1 MPSPAFTFTGSVNK
15 YQATAGGSVVA
26 TLTSLTG
33 VSSVSWSIV
42 GTDETSGTYTI
53 ATSGTL
59 GSVATITAGA
69 AGTAAILRCTING
82 GINGLGQLDTSYS
95 TTRKWWVPATG
106 TGLEVA
112 CVGENAE
119 SSAAFGWTGIV
130 NSAVRNVASGGLS
143 AVTASAPITSSG
155 GASPNIA
162 ITAASSVAA
171 GSMSAA
177 DKAKVDA
184 ILPSSLTADRVVITN
199 GSGVLSTTGDVAG
212 TQLNSATARSYVAVT
227 QGGNPIA
234 ASGEVRLPQAFTVQ
248 ARDFADT
255 ADATV
260 LAFGAVNADVV
271 ELGTSSYPTAVD
283 GDTVA
288 VTASSNITITSGADL
303 VLDSTNFVSLGLSG
317 GPYVYIQGP
326 TSGGT
331 IAIAETLATPLINQE
346 DKTTGNGETL
356 TIAAQTSL
364 GGNGNGG
371 TLALAGGSPHGT
383 GRKGGVRLSL
393 DETSAEPMV
402 EVAEVA
408 TGRRAVVLGLGAA
421 VTATELPA
429 GTGDR
434 VLYIA
439 DYATAPTADPVSGQL
454 LYAGGHALAM
464 RSTSGVTC
472 DVAPIGTTGGSLVT
486 RHFHHQH
493 GAAASTTNTFVTVAT
508 ITIPASSVCFL
519 TAYLVGKRTDVEG
532 DIVAVYTCA
541 SIKRTGAAAPVL
553 SDTYDLR
560 AYEDDPGSAW
570 RWSVVGNDI
579 TVDAHGPSGHRY
591 SWSVHI
597 TGNIGAL

>member
-1 MPSPAFTFTGSVNK
+1 M
-15 YQATAGGSVVA
+15 
-26 TLTSLTG
+26 
-33 VSSVSWSIV
+33 SWSIV

-95 TTRKWWVPATG
+95 TTRKWWVPSTG
-106 TGLEVA
+106 TSLEVA

-130 NSAVRNVASGGLS
+130 NSAVRNVASGGVS
-143 AVTASAPITSSG
+143 TVTASAPITSSG

-184 ILPSSLTADRVVITN
+184 ILPATLTADRVVITN
-199 GSGVLSTTGDVAG
+199 GSGVLSATADVSG
-212 TQLNSATARSYVAVT
+212 TQLNSATALSYLAVT

-234 ASGEVRLPQAFTVQ
+234 TAGEVRLPQAFTVQ
-248 ARDFADT
+248 ARDFADA

-260 LAFGAVNADVV
+260 LAFGAANADHV
-271 ELGTSSYPTAVD
+271 ELGTSSYTTFVEGNTISLLSSSDLSIVSGNDLSID
-283 GDTVA
+283 G
-288 VTASSNITITSGADL
+288 
-303 VLDSTNFVSLGLSG
+303 TNFVSLGLSG
-317 GPYVYIQGP
+317 SAHIYIQGP

-331 IAIAETLATPLINQE
+331 VAIAETIFSPLINQE
-346 DKTTGNGETL
+346 DKISGNGETL

-434 VLYIA
+434 VLYLA
-439 DYATAPTADPVSGQL
+439 DYATAPTANPVSGQL
-454 LYAGGHALAM
+454 LYAGGHALAA
-464 RSTSGVTC
+464 RSPNGVTA
-472 DVAPIGTTGGSLVT
+472 DMSPIGVSGGLTTK
-486 RHFHHQH
+486 HYHHQH
-493 GAAASTTNTFVTVAT
+493 GRVQTTNNTYTTCAT
-508 ITIPASSVCFL
+508 ISMPVSSVAML

-532 DIVAVYTCA
+532 NATVVYTYAAC
-541 SIKRTGAAAPVL
+541 KRTGSAAPVV
-553 SDTYDLR
+553 SSTQTDFSH
-560 AYEDDPGSAW
+560 EDDASTNW
-570 RWSVVGNDI
+570 RWSVSGNDI
-579 TVDAHGPSGHRY
+579 TLEVHGVTGQTYEWDAHI
-591 SWSVHI
+591 V
-597 TGNIGAL
+597 GNIGAI

>member
-130 NSAVRNVASGGLS
+130 NSAVRNVASGGVS
-143 AVTASAPITSSG
+143 TVTASAPITSSG

-199 GSGVLSTTGDVAG
+199 GSGVLSATADVSG
-212 TQLNSATARSYVAVT
+212 TQLNSATALSHLAVT

-234 ASGEVRLPQAFTVQ
+234 TAGEVRLPQAFTVQ
-248 ARDFADT
+248 ARDFADA

-260 LAFGAVNADVV
+260 LAFGAANADHV
-271 ELGTSSYPTAVD
+271 ELGTSSYPTFVEGNTISLLSSSDLSIVSGNDLSID
-283 GDTVA
+283 G
-288 VTASSNITITSGADL
+288 
-303 VLDSTNFVSLGLSG
+303 TNFVSIGIG
-317 GPYVYIQGP
+317 GGAYVYVPGV

-331 IAIAETLATPLINQE
+331 VAIAETIFSPLINQE

-371 TLALAGGSPHGT
+371 TLARAGGSPHGT
-383 GRKGGVRLSL
+383 GLKGGVRLSL

-439 DYATAPTADPVSGQL
+439 DSATAPTANPVSGQL
-454 LYAGGHALAM
+454 LYAGGHALAA
-464 RSTSGVTC
+464 RSPNGVTT
-472 DVAPIGTTGGSLVT
+472 DISPIGVSGGLTTK
-486 RHFHHQH
+486 HYHHQH
-493 GAAASTTNTFVTVAT
+493 GRVQSTTNTYVTVAT
-508 ITIPASSVCFL
+508 ITIPASSVAML

-532 DIVAVYTCA
+532 NCTMVFTYAA
-541 SIKRTGAAAPVL
+541 IKRTGSAAPVV
-553 SDTYDLR
+553 SSTQTDFSH
-560 AYEDDPGSAW
+560 EDDNTTDW
-570 RWSVVGNDI
+570 RWSVIGND
-579 TVDAHGPSGHRY
+579 VALQAHGAAAQTY
-591 SWSVHI
+591 EWDAQIV
-597 TGNIGAL
+597 GNIGAI

>member
-130 NSAVRNVASGGLS
+130 NSAVRNVASGGVS
-143 AVTASAPITSSG
+143 TVTASAPITSSG

-199 GSGVLSTTGDVAG
+199 GSGVLSTTGDVSG
-212 TQLNSATARSYVAVT
+212 TQLNSATARSYLAIT

-234 ASGEVRLPQAFTVQ
+234 AAGEVRLPQAFTVQ
-248 ARDFADT
+248 ARDFADA

-271 ELGTSSYPTAVD
+271 EIGTSSYPTAVD
-283 GDTVA
+283 GDTVT
-288 VTASSNITITSGADL
+288 VTAGSNVGIQSGAD
-303 VLDSTNFVSLGLSG
+303 VVIDATDRISLGLSG
-317 GPYVYIQGP
+317 SPYIYVPGP
-326 TSGGT
+326 TSAGF
-331 IAIAETLATPLINQE
+331 LAFATGFAPLVNQE
-346 DKTTGNGETL
+346 DKVTGNGETF

-383 GRKGGVRLSL
+383 GRKGGVQLSL

-434 VLYIA
+434 VVYIA
-439 DYATAPTADPVSGQL
+439 DYATAPTANPVSGQL
-454 LYAGGHALAM
+454 LYAGGHALAA
-464 RSTSGVTC
+464 RSPNGVTT
-472 DVAPIGTTGGSLVT
+472 DISPIGVSGGLAT
-486 RHFHHQH
+486 KHYHHQH
-493 GAAASTTNTFVTVAT
+493 GRAQTTNATYTTAAT
-508 ITIPASSVCFL
+508 ITIPASSVAML

-532 DIVAVYTCA
+532 NCTMVFTYAA
-541 SIKRTGAAAPVL
+541 IKRTGSAAPVV
-553 SDTYDLR
+553 SGTQTDFS
-560 AYEDDPGSAW
+560 YEDDPSTNW
-570 RWSVVGNDI
+570 RWSVSGNDI
-579 TVDAHGPSGHRY
+579 ILEVQGIAAQTWEWDAQI
-591 SWSVHI
+591 V
-597 TGNIGAL
+597 GNIGAI

>member
-69 AGTAAILRCTING
+69 AGTAAILKCTING

-130 NSAVRNVASGGLS
+130 NSAVRNVASGGV
-143 AVTASAPITSSG
+143 ATVTASAPITSSG

-199 GSGVLSTTGDVAG
+199 GSGVLSTTGDVSG

-234 ASGEVRLPQAFTVQ
+234 ASGEVRLPQAFTMQ

-283 GDTVA
+283 GDTVT
-288 VTASSNITITSGADL
+288 VTAGSNVGIQSGAD
-303 VLDSTNFVSLGLSG
+303 VVIDATNRISLGLSG
-317 GPYVYIQGP
+317 SPYIYVPGP
-326 TSGGT
+326 TSAGF
-331 IAIAETLATPLINQE
+331 LAFATGFAPLVNQE
-346 DKTTGNGETL
+346 DKVTGNGETF

-383 GRKGGVRLSL
+383 GRKGGVQLSL

-439 DYATAPTADPVSGQL
+439 DYATAPTANPVSGQL
-454 LYAGGHALAM
+454 LYAGGHALAA
-464 RSTSGVTC
+464 RSPNGVTT
-472 DVAPIGTTGGSLVT
+472 DISPIGVSGGLTTK
-486 RHFHHQH
+486 HYHHQH
-493 GAAASTTNTFVTVAT
+493 GRVQTTNATFTTVAT
-508 ITIPASSVCFL
+508 ITIPASSVAML

-532 DIVAVYTCA
+532 NVTSVYTYA
-541 SIKRTGAAAPVL
+541 AIKRTGSAAPVVA
-553 SDTYDLR
+553 STQTDFS
-560 AYEDDPGSAW
+560 YEDDPSTNW
-570 RWSVVGNDI
+570 RWSVSGNDI
-579 TVDAHGPSGHRY
+579 ILEVLGVAGQTYEWDAQI
-591 SWSVHI
+591 V
-597 TGNIGAL
+597 GNIGAI

>member
-1 MPSPAFTFTGSVNK
+1 MPSPAFTFTGNVNK
-15 YQATAGGSVVA
+15 YQATSGGSVVA

-53 ATSGTL
+53 AASGTL

-130 NSAVRNVASGGLS
+130 NSAVRNVASGGVS
-143 AVTASAPITSSG
+143 TVTASAPITSSG

-283 GDTVA
+283 GDTVT
-288 VTASSNITITSGADL
+288 VTAGSNVEIQSGAD
-303 VLDSTNFVSLGLSG
+303 VVIDATDRISLGLSG
-317 GPYVYIQGP
+317 SPYIYVPGP
-326 TSGGT
+326 TSAGF
-331 IAIAETLATPLINQE
+331 LAFATGFAPLVNQE
-346 DKTTGNGETL
+346 DKVTGNGETF

-383 GRKGGVRLSL
+383 GRKGGVQLSL

-439 DYATAPTADPVSGQL
+439 DYATAPTANPVSGQL
-454 LYAGGHALAM
+454 LYAGGHALAA
-464 RSTSGVTC
+464 RSPNGVTT
-472 DVAPIGTTGGSLVT
+472 DISPIGVSGGLTTK
-486 RHFHHQH
+486 HYHHQH
-493 GAAASTTNTFVTVAT
+493 GRVQTTNATFTTVET
-508 ITIPASSVCFL
+508 ITIPASSVAML

-532 DIVAVYTCA
+532 NVTSVYTYA
-541 SIKRTGAAAPVL
+541 AIKRTGSAAPVVA
-553 SDTYDLR
+553 STQTDFS
-560 AYEDDPGSAW
+560 YEDDPSTNW
-570 RWSVVGNDI
+570 RWSVSGNDI
-579 TVDAHGPSGHRY
+579 ILEVLGVAGQTYEWD
-591 SWSVHI
+591 VHI
-597 TGNIGAL
+597 VGNIGAI

>member
-1 MPSPAFTFTGSVNK
+1 MPSPAFTFTGNVNK

-199 GSGVLSTTGDVAG
+199 GSGVLSTTGDVSG
-212 TQLNSATARSYVAVT
+212 TQLNSATARSYLAVT

-234 ASGEVRLPQAFTVQ
+234 AAGEVRLPQAFTVQ
-248 ARDFADT
+248 ARDFADA

-260 LAFGAVNADVV
+260 LAFGAATQDVV
-271 ELGTSSYPTAVD
+271 ELGTSSYPTAVN

-383 GRKGGVRLSL
+383 GLKGGVRLSL

-439 DYATAPTADPVSGQL
+439 DYATAPTANPVSGQL
-454 LYAGGHALAM
+454 LYAGGHALAA
-464 RSTSGVTC
+464 RSPNGVTT
-472 DVAPIGTTGGSLVT
+472 DISPIGVSGGLTTK
-486 RHFHHQH
+486 HYHHQH
-493 GAAASTTNTFVTVAT
+493 GRVQTTNATFTTVAT
-508 ITIPASSVCFL
+508 ITIPASSVAML

-532 DIVAVYTCA
+532 NVTSVYTYA
-541 SIKRTGAAAPVL
+541 AIKRTGSAAPVVA
-553 SDTYDLR
+553 STQTDFS
-560 AYEDDPGSAW
+560 YEDDPSTNW
-570 RWSVVGNDI
+570 RWSVSGNDI
-579 TVDAHGPSGHRY
+579 ILEVLGVAGQTYEWDAQI
-591 SWSVHI
+591 V
-597 TGNIGAL
+597 GNIGAI

>member
-130 NSAVRNVASGGLS
+130 NSAVRNVASGGVS
-143 AVTASAPITSSG
+143 TVTASAPITSSG

-199 GSGVLSTTGDVAG
+199 GSGVLSTTGDVLG
-212 TQLNSATARSYVAVT
+212 TQLNSATVRSYLAIT

-234 ASGEVRLPQAFTVQ
+234 AAGEVRLPQAFTVQ

-260 LAFGAVNADVV
+260 LAFGAATQDVV

-283 GDTVA
+283 GNTVA
-288 VTASSNITITSGADL
+288 VTASSDITLTSGNDL
-303 VLDSTNFVSLGLSG
+303 VLNGANFVSLGIG
-317 GPYVYIQGP
+317 GGGYVYVPGV

-331 IAIAETLATPLINQE
+331 LAIAETIASPLINQE
-346 DKTTGNGETL
+346 DKTTGNAETF
-356 TIAAQTSL
+356 TISAQTSL

-383 GRKGGVRLSL
+383 GRKGGVQLSL

-434 VLYIA
+434 VVYIA
-439 DYATAPTADPVSGQL
+439 DYATAPTANPVSGQL
-454 LYAGGHALAM
+454 LYAGGHALAA
-464 RSTSGVTC
+464 RSPNGVTT
-472 DVAPIGTTGGSLVT
+472 DISPIGVSGGLAT
-486 RHFHHQH
+486 KHYHHQH
-493 GAAASTTNTFVTVAT
+493 GRAQTTNATYTTAAT
-508 ITIPASSVCFL
+508 ITIPASSVAML

-532 DIVAVYTCA
+532 NCTMVFTYAA
-541 SIKRTGAAAPVL
+541 IKRTGSAAPVV
-553 SDTYDLR
+553 SSTQTDFSH
-560 AYEDDPGSAW
+560 EDDPSTNW
-570 RWSVVGNDI
+570 RWSVSGNDI
-579 TVDAHGPSGHRY
+579 ILEVQGVAAQTWEWDAQI
-591 SWSVHI
+591 V
-597 TGNIGAL
+597 GNIGAI

>member
-112 CVGENAE
+112 CVGENSE

-184 ILPSSLTADRVVITN
+184 ILPASLAADLVVITN
-199 GSGVLSTTGDVAG
+199 GSGVLSTTGDIAG

-260 LAFGAVNADVV
+260 LAFGANNPDHV
-271 ELGTSSYPTAVD
+271 ELGTSSYTTFVEGNTISLLASGDLSIVSGNDLSID
-283 GDTVA
+283 G
-288 VTASSNITITSGADL
+288 
-303 VLDSTNFVSLGLSG
+303 TNFVSLGIG
-317 GPYVYIQGP
+317 GGAYVYVPGV

-331 IAIAETLATPLINQE
+331 VAIAETIASPLINQE
-346 DKTTGNGETL
+346 DKTTGNGETF

-383 GRKGGVRLSL
+383 GRKGGVQLSL

-434 VLYIA
+434 VVYIA
-439 DYATAPTADPVSGQL
+439 NYATAPTANPVSGQL
-454 LYAGGHALAM
+454 LYAGGHALAA
-464 RSTSGVTC
+464 RSPNGVTT
-472 DVAPIGTTGGSLVT
+472 DISPIGVSGGLTTK
-486 RHFHHQH
+486 HYHHQH
-493 GAAASTTNTFVTVAT
+493 GRAQSTTNTFVTVAT
-508 ITIPASSVCFL
+508 ITIPASSVAML

-532 DIVAVYTCA
+532 NCTMVFTYAA
-541 SIKRTGAAAPVL
+541 IKRTGSAAPVV
-553 SDTYDLR
+553 SSVQTDFS
-560 AYEDDPGSAW
+560 YEDDNATEW
-570 RWSVVGNDI
+570 RWSVSGND
-579 TVDAHGPSGHRY
+579 VLLEAHGAAAQTY
-591 SWSVHI
+591 EWDAQIV
-597 TGNIGAL
+597 GNIGAI

>member
-130 NSAVRNVASGGLS
+130 NSAVRNVASGGVS
-143 AVTASAPITSSG
+143 TVTASAPITSSG

-199 GSGVLSTTGDVAG
+199 GSGVLSATADVSG
-212 TQLNSATARSYVAVT
+212 TQLNSATALSHLAVT

-234 ASGEVRLPQAFTVQ
+234 TAGEVRLPQAFTVQ
-248 ARDFADT
+248 ARDFADA

-260 LAFGAVNADVV
+260 LAFGAANADHV
-271 ELGTSSYPTAVD
+271 ELGTSSYPTFVEGNTISLLSSSDLSIVSGNDLSID
-283 GDTVA
+283 G
-288 VTASSNITITSGADL
+288 
-303 VLDSTNFVSLGLSG
+303 TNFVSIGIG
-317 GPYVYIQGP
+317 GGAYVYVPGV

-331 IAIAETLATPLINQE
+331 VAIAETIFSPLINQE
-346 DKTTGNGETL
+346 DKITGNGETL

-383 GRKGGVRLSL
+383 GLKGGVRLSL

-439 DYATAPTADPVSGQL
+439 DSATAPTANPVSGQL
-454 LYAGGHALAM
+454 LYAGGHALAA
-464 RSTSGVTC
+464 RSPNGVTT
-472 DVAPIGTTGGSLVT
+472 DISPIGVSGGLTTK
-486 RHFHHQH
+486 HYHHQH
-493 GAAASTTNTFVTVAT
+493 GRVRSTTNTFVTVAT
-508 ITIPASSVCFL
+508 ITIPASSVAML

-532 DIVAVYTCA
+532 NCTMVFTYAA
-541 SIKRTGAAAPVL
+541 IKRTGSAAPVV
-553 SDTYDLR
+553 SSTQTDFSH
-560 AYEDDPGSAW
+560 EDDNTTDW
-570 RWSVVGNDI
+570 RWSVVGND
-579 TVDAHGPSGHRY
+579 VALQAHGALAQTY
-591 SWSVHI
+591 EWDAQIV
-597 TGNIGAL
+597 GNIGAI

>member
-15 YQATAGGSVVA
+15 YQATAAGSVVA

-82 GINGLGQLDTSYS
+82 GINQLGQLDTSYS

-106 TGLEVA
+106 TSLEVA

-130 NSAVRNVASGGLS
+130 NSAVRNVASGGVS
-143 AVTASAPITSSG
+143 TVTASAPITSSG

-199 GSGVLSTTGDVAG
+199 GSGVLSATADVSG
-212 TQLNSATARSYVAVT
+212 TQLNSATALSYLAVT

-234 ASGEVRLPQAFTVQ
+234 TAGEVRLPQAFTVQ
-248 ARDFADT
+248 ARDFADA

-271 ELGTSSYPTAVD
+271 ELGTSSYPTFVD
-283 GDTVA
+283 GNSVT
-288 VTASSNITITSGADL
+288 VTAPSDITLTSGNNL

-317 GPYVYIQGP
+317 GPYIYIPGP

-331 IAIAETLATPLINQE
+331 IAIDETLATPLINQE
-346 DKTTGNGETL
+346 DKTTGNGTTL

-383 GRKGGVRLSL
+383 GLKGGVRLSL

-439 DYATAPTADPVSGQL
+439 DYATAPTANPVSGQL
-454 LYAGGHALAM
+454 LYAGGHALAA
-464 RSTSGVTC
+464 RSPNGVTT
-472 DVAPIGTTGGSLVT
+472 DMSPIGVSGGLTTK
-486 RHFHHQH
+486 HYHHQH
-493 GAAASTTNTFVTVAT
+493 GRVQTTNSTYTTCAT
-508 ITIPASSVCFL
+508 ISMPVSSVAML

-532 DIVAVYTCA
+532 NATVVYTYAAC
-541 SIKRTGAAAPVL
+541 KRTGSAAPVV
-553 SDTYDLR
+553 SSTQTGFSH
-560 AYEDDPGSAW
+560 EDDASTNW
-570 RWSVVGNDI
+570 RWSVSGNDI
-579 TVDAHGPSGHRY
+579 ILEVLGVTGQTYEWDAHI
-591 SWSVHI
+591 V
-597 TGNIGAL
+597 GNIGAI

>member
-199 GSGVLSTTGDVAG
+199 GSGVLSTTGDVSG

-248 ARDFADT
+248 ARDFADA

-260 LAFGAVNADVV
+260 LAFGAATQDVV

-283 GDTVA
+283 GNTVA
-288 VTASSNITITSGADL
+288 VTASSDITLTSGNDL
-303 VLDSTNFVSLGLSG
+303 VLDGTNFVSLGIG
-317 GPYVYIQGP
+317 GGGYVYVPGV

-331 IAIAETLATPLINQE
+331 VAIAETISSPLINQE

-383 GRKGGVRLSL
+383 GRKGGVQLSL

-439 DYATAPTADPVSGQL
+439 DYATAPTANPVSGQL
-454 LYAGGHALAM
+454 IFSGNHAMSM
-464 RSTSGVTC
+464 RSANGVMSDFGAIGTSG
-472 DVAPIGTTGGSLVT
+472 GLTTK
-486 RHFHHQH
+486 HYYHQH
-493 GAAASTTNTFVTVAT
+493 GRVQTTNATYTTCAT
-508 ITIPASSVCFL
+508 IPMPVSSVAML
-519 TAYLVGKRTDVEG
+519 TAYLVAKRTDVEG
-532 DIVAVYTCA
+532 NVAVVYTYAAC
-541 SIKRTGAAAPVL
+541 KRTGSAAPVV
-553 SDTYDLR
+553 SSTQTDFSH
-560 AYEDDPGSAW
+560 EDDPSTNW
-570 RWSVVGNDI
+570 RWSVSGNDI
-579 TVDAHGPSGHRY
+579 ILEVLGVAGQTYEWD
-591 SWSVHI
+591 VHI
-597 TGNIGAL
+597 VGNIGAI